1 MGKNPAVAAFVGYL
15 GYSLFGAPSAL
26 AQQPNEPIRFGQKR
40 EQTYEIS
47 QLPYSDVEHY
57 RTLIERQGKRW
68 GHAHIVQLGFI
79 EGQLGFNGGLGFVLH
94 GVLADGTEF
103 IYQADRLGY
112 SLHSAR
118 NSIQLGFFD
127 SHDTDSFIEV
137 FNARDYA
144 TVDGKEVSLGNAEF
158 YEGPRPAPQQGSDLR
173 GKLHDSYSN
182 HTRWL
187 NVSAIRSLTEKPM
200 KTEPAQLEKLLD
212 KFLQ

>member
-1 MGKNPAVAAFVGYL
+1 MRKLPVVVTFAGYL
-15 GYSLFGAPSAL
+15 GYSLFGAPSAFV
-26 AQQPNEPIRFGQKR
+26 QQPDQPIRFGQKG

-68 GHAHIVQLGFI
+68 GHAHII
-79 EGQLGFNGGLGFVLH
+79 ELGFNKGLGFVVH

-103 IYQADRLGY
+103 IYKADSLGY

-118 NSIQLGFFD
+118 NDIQLGFFD
-127 SHDTDSFIEV
+127 SHDTDFFTQV
-137 FNARDYA
+137 FNASDYA
-144 TVDGKEVSLGNAEF
+144 TVDGKVVGLWNVDF
-158 YEGPRPAPQQGSDLR
+158 YEGSRPAPQQGSDLH

-187 NVSAIRSLTEKPM
+187 NVSAVRSLMEKPM

-212 KFLQ
+212 KFSK